1 MAGED
6 DIEYYFLKEDDFDEV
21 VAFLAED
28 YFQREP
34 ITLGTHANEKCE
46 PGKGRMGE
54 DVRRCLK
61 SGLSV
66 GARDRKT
73 GQLIGLRVSNLLDRE
88 KPFKSTQPCNEFEE
102 LYRIAEHVV
111 NHVYEEK
118 ADKFLMMFL
127 LSVHKDY
134 GARGIAGEMV
144 KVKIIF
150 VFINFKTHLGLSVG
164 GFKQFLL
171 PTTTTRQRPS
181 FPGNEGGPGSG
192 GDQDCSARLLNI
204 SGSSN
209 FFLQFKRYFNGGN
222 FDVARFR
229 KFPLRVPL
237 LETVLYFKGKY
248 NIEQVT
254 IRAGTLILCNSRDQ
268 QRTGSGI
275 GRSKVYIDL
284 GQNKAQIP

>member
-1 MAGED
+1 MMAGED
-6 DIEYYFLKEDDFDEV
+6 DIEYFFLKEDDFDEV

-34 ITLGTHANEKCE
+34 ITLGTHANKKCE

-66 GARDRKT
+66 GARDRKS

-118 ADKFLMMFL
+118 ADKFLMLFL

-144 KVKIIF
+144 KMSMEAGYSQGAQIAFTCISNVLSGK
-150 VFINFKTHLGLSVG
+150 VFEKL
-164 GFKQFLL
+164 GFKKGFALEYEKPGHDFKLDLTKMHGNKVAYLVTKEL
-171 PTTTTRQRPS
+171 P
-181 FPGNEGGPGSG
+181 
-192 GDQDCSARLLNI
+192 
-204 SGSSN
+204 
-209 FFLQFKRYFNGGN
+209 
-222 FDVARFR
+222 
-229 KFPLRVPL
+229 
-237 LETVLYFKGKY
+237 
-248 NIEQVT
+248 
-254 IRAGTLILCNSRDQ
+254 
-268 QRTGSGI
+268 
-275 GRSKVYIDL
+275 
-284 GQNKAQIP
+284 